1 MLGQPA
7 VNDAVSNSGYISEL
21 CSRIRL
27 GSIERMRAAM
37 TERRSVS
44 RQKSFLQGRV
54 FFNNRRTSID
64 CLVRDITEHG
74 ARLKFPSM
82 TSTPDVVELYIPN
95 KDETF
100 RVKVEWRNAN
110 EIGVGFDLD
119 EKSPPLAPG
128 TGPADLPARVH
139 KLEQDVAAL
148 QRKYNELQ
156 AAMRQ
161 IQGAD

>member
-1 MLGQPA
+1 
-7 VNDAVSNSGYISEL
+7 
-21 CSRIRL
+21 
-27 GSIERMRAAM
+27 M

-44 RQKSFLQGRV
+44 RQKSFLQGRI
-54 FFNNRRTSID
+54 FFNNRRTSVD
-64 CLVRDITEHG
+64 CLIRDITEHG

-82 TSTPDVVELYIPN
+82 TATPDVVELYIPN
-95 KDETF
+95 KDETY

-110 EIGVGFDLD
+110 EIGVAFDFD

-128 TGPADLPARVH
+128 APADLSARIH
-139 KLEQDVAAL
+139 KLEHEVASL
-148 QRKYNELQ
+148 QRKFNELQ